1 MAPHAPTFL
10 LVTVL
15 VLVTILLVFG
25 MKYFSSARQARLLG
39 DGENA
44 YRELAGQ
51 AAATQSAL
59 AASQETVRTDLSE
72 IKTRLAAIEKILS
85 EVQ

>member
-15 VLVTILLVFG
+15 VLLTVLLVFG
-25 MKYFSSARQARLLG
+25 MKYFASARQARLVA
-39 DGENA
+39 DDEDT
-44 YRELAGQ
+44 YRDLAGK
-51 AAATQSAL
+51 AAAAQSAL
-59 AASQETVRTDLSE
+59 AASIETVQADLSE
-72 IKTRLAAIEKILS
+72 IKTRLATIEKVLS